1 MKMQPK
7 PAIQHSKTTSFTIG
21 EPLNAF
27 ISQQVASG
35 RYGSASEVIRAALRL
50 LEAREHR
57 LAALRAALD
66 EGDRSPVAEG
76 YSLQSV
82 LERIDQTR

>member
-1 MKMQPK
+1 MTSANQ
-7 PAIQHSKTTSFTIG
+7 SKNTSIALG

-27 ISQQVASG
+27 ISQQVGSG

-50 LEAREHR
+50 LEAQEQK

-66 EGDRSPVAEG
+66 EGEHSPVAKGYSLKRVLARIDRSPK
-76 YSLQSV
+76 
-82 LERIDQTR
+82 

>member
-1 MKMQPK
+1 MSQSHS
-7 PAIQHSKTTSFTIG
+7 QHSKTTSFALG

-35 RYGSASEVIRAALRL
+35 RYGSASEVVRAALRL
-50 LEAREHR
+50 LEARENK

-76 YSLQSV
+76 YSLQRV
-82 LERIDQTR
+82 LEKVDRAK